1 MSSLPPKPRRKKVKR
16 SSEESENLP
25 SRKKK
30 KKGSQPKKKKSASGN
45 RGALIAKIGI
55 PVGIVLLLASAF
67 FFIDWGSMSSGSHE
81 GYIKQQIS
89 LGKKRNALLK
99 RVTNK
104 ATAEEL
110 IEKLKKAQTNLAL
123 SYVRSSHLRG
133 TKPIS
138 FDAAK
143 VLRNKYRKQQKE
155 IVDTYAE
162 ERKRIMAQIPEAAL
176 VLENNNL
183 LTTIGSNE
191 AAQKLARELARKRA
205 RASGYSAVGASKALS
220 KGDRVEVLTKNINW
234 QDGTVIETSS
244 SGRVVVQLDRSFG
257 FGGRSSSSP
266 EGYERKDIRIPKYPT
281 PEPKN
286 KRTLNR

>member
-45 RGALIAKIGI
+45 KGALIAKIGI

-155 IVDTYAE
+155 VLDTYASE
-162 ERKRIMAQIPEAAL
+162 LIRISQIPGAESALGRSNLGAASA
-176 VLENNNL
+176 
-183 LTTIGSNE
+183 TNE
-191 AAQKLARELARKRA
+191 VAQKLARELARKRV
-205 RASGYSAVGASKALS
+205 RVSGYSAVGASRTLS
-220 KGDRVEVLTKNINW
+220 KGDRVEVLSKNINW
-234 QDGTVIETSS
+234 QDGTVVETSS